1 MSNSSEQFED
11 QAQVLRQRMHHTNEE
26 GMEEKAG
33 DHEYSDEVNEEELNV
48 LNLPPRSETHKDK
61 KTGYKWKVR
70 YPLIRLLIVL
80 FIILILLIPI
90 YNLWGKQ
97 DESGGALGSVQS
109 AKASDAS
116 YMMELTRQK
125 KSPETGLGLKNEEE
139 NEMSEKTSDA
149 SDRSSETG
157 NEGDVASTKDGV
169 TPTYKEYVVKE
180 GDTLFSISM
189 KFYKSKDGKKRII
202 QANHLEAEEI
212 YVGQT
217 LLIPQ

>member
-26 GMEEKAG
+26 GMAEKV
-33 DHEYSDEVNEEELNV
+33 DDYKYYESNDEDLDV

-70 YPLIRLLIVL
+70 YPVIRLLIVL
-80 FIILILLIPI
+80 FIILTLLIPI

-97 DESGGALGSVQS
+97 DESGGVLGSVQS

-116 YMMELTRQK
+116 YMLELTRYK
-125 KSPETGLGLKNEEE
+125 KSPETVLGLDNKEETE
-139 NEMSEKTSDA
+139 PSEKALDESAGNNETSNKD
-149 SDRSSETG
+149 
-157 NEGDVASTKDGV
+157 DVASTKDGV
-169 TPTYKEYVVKE
+169 TPTYKEYVVRE

-189 KFYKSKDGKKRII
+189 KFYKSKDGEKRII
-202 QANHLEAEEI
+202 RANHLEAEEI

>member
-11 QAQVLRQRMHHTNEE
+11 QAKVLRQRMHHTNEE
-26 GMEEKAG
+26 GMEEKID
-33 DHEYSDEVNEEELNV
+33 DHEYSEANEEDLNV

-97 DESGGALGSVQS
+97 DESEGALGSIQS

-116 YMMELTRQK
+116 YMLELTRQK
-125 KSPETGLGLKNEEE
+125 KSPETDLGLNNKEEE
-139 NEMSEKTSDA
+139 ETSENTSDE
-149 SDRSSETG
+149 SEGNSETA
-157 NEGDVASTKDGV
+157 NKDDYASTKDGV
-169 TPTYKEYVVKE
+169 TPTYKEYVVRE

-202 QANHLEAEEI
+202 HANHLESEEI

>member
-11 QAQVLRQRMHHTNEE
+11 QAQVLRKRMHHTNEE
-26 GMEEKAG
+26 GMEQKA
-33 DHEYSDEVNEEELNV
+33 DDYEYAEANEEDLNV

-80 FIILILLIPI
+80 FIILVLLIPI

-125 KSPETGLGLKNEEE
+125 KSPETGLGLNNEEE
-139 NEMSEKTSDA
+139 KETIEKTSDE
-149 SDRSSETG
+149 SER
-157 NEGDVASTKDGV
+157 NSEKANKDDVASTKDGV

-189 KFYKSKDGKKRII
+189 KFYNSKDGEKRII
-202 QANHLEAEEI
+202 RANHLEEEDI
-212 YVGQT
+212 YAGQT